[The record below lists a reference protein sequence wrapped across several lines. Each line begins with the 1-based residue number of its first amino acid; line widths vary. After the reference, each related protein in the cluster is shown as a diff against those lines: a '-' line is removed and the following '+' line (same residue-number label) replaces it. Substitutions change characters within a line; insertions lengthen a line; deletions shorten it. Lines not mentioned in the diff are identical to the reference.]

1 MDLARN
7 SEKHLSHGWFVVR
20 NRTPLEAQSSLEPLE
35 RQWIEESFFK
45 DLPWNALPEHR
56 RGAQALKKYLADLLC
71 SRIKENFPLMLSTIR
86 SRIKNTQSRLETLGS
101 TRETT
106 DQKRTYLTKLSQD
119 FHLAASQALRG
130 RYEPSTA
137 DSVKLRRL
145 VREANDAFAKE
156 MKEYGHTVPFLEIPN
171 VQQGVK
177 KSNQQVKNNIFMTST
192 PNDTN
197 VGNGKEEFPRFVEFD
212 QSGVRLYQDYYSAE
226 EIRLNKYEK
235 SSKSSDPSKEKFSSP
250 WIFNKAPP
258 LAPNPSGNQSTSP
271 LGLFGQNLGGNQS
284 TPSPLQT
291 FGGIQST
298 PSTFTLL
305 GQTPS
310 GNHIQPSPLG
320 VFGQT
325 SNGHQTQPSGPS
337 IFGKIPE
344 TNQTQPSGPS
354 FFGKTPETNQTQPSG
369 SSGVGSSVSIKAPE
383 NHQTKPSGP
392 SGFGS
397 IGPGSSVFAK
407 AAENY
412 LTQHSRPSVF
422 GSIGLGSSSLGKA
435 PENHQRQSA
444 AAGEHANSRS
454 PGNGESSSGNLFKTE
469 RKF

>member
-7 SEKHLSHGWFVVR
+7 SEKHTSHGWFVVR
-20 NRTPLEAQSSLEPLE
+20 NSTPLEAQSSLEPLE
-35 RQWIEESFFK
+35 RQWIEESFFR

-56 RGAQALKKYLADLLC
+56 RGTQALKEYLADLLC

-101 TRETT
+101 TRETI
-106 DQKRTYLTKLSQD
+106 DQKRIYLTKLSQD

-171 VQQGVK
+171 VQEGVK
-177 KSNQQVKNNIFMTST
+177 KSNQQVKNSIFMTST

-197 VGNGKEEFPRFVEFD
+197 VGNGKEEFPRFVERD

-235 SSKSSDPSKEKFSSP
+235 SSKSSDPSKEKSSSP
-250 WIFNKAPP
+250 GIPNKAPP
-258 LAPNPSGNQSTSP
+258 LAPNPSGNQSTSSP
-271 LGLFGQNLGGNQS
+271 LGLFGQNFGGNQSAPSPLGLFSQNLGGNQS
-284 TPSPLQT
+284 TPSPNSL
-291 FGGIQST
+291 FGQT
-298 PSTFTLL
+298 PSGNHIQPNPFSLL
-305 GQTPS
+305 NQTPS
-310 GNHIQPSPLG
+310 GNHIQPSPFSLLNQTPSGNHIQPSPFG
-320 VFGQT
+320 VFGQN
-325 SNGHQTQPSGPS
+325 SKGHQTQPSGPNN
-337 IFGKIPE
+337 FR
-344 TNQTQPSGPS
+344 
-354 FFGKTPETNQTQPSG
+354 FGKTPETNQTQPSG
-369 SSGVGSSVSIKAPE
+369 PSGVGSSISVKAPE

-397 IGPGSSVFAK
+397 IGPGSSIFTK
-407 AAENY
+407 A
-412 LTQHSRPSVF
+412 V
-422 GSIGLGSSSLGKA
+422 
-435 PENHQRQSA
+435 ENHQRQSA

-454 PGNGESSSGNLFKTE
+454 AGNGESSSGNLFKTE